1 MAYADPPDPG
11 EQGLDR
17 LNGDLTEKDR
27 QGRQEA
33 AIALKIAGASY
44 TEIAQVLDY
53 ASAARARQS
62 VEAGLAATVGDEDR
76 AQQRFL
82 ASRRLDRLLRGLWPK
97 ATDETSEEQ
106 IPASR
111 TALAII
117 DRWIKLNGLDAPSE
131 HIIYNP
137 SQKELE
143 AWVMHMTQ
151 QVVGSTPEERDI
163 IEAEY
168 SEVYAEQEGV
178 IDAMEDDDEREG

>member
-1 MAYADPPDPG
+1 MPYAEPPDPG
-11 EQGLDR
+11 EKGLER
-17 LNGDLTEKDR
+17 LNEQEADR
-27 QGRQEA
+27 KGRQEM
-33 AIALKIAGASY
+33 AIALKVAGASY
-44 TEIAQVLDY
+44 SEIAEVCEY
-53 ASAARARQS
+53 SSAARARQS

-82 ASRRLDRLLRGLWPK
+82 ASRRLDRLLRGLWKK

-111 TALAII
+111 TALAIV

-137 SQKELE
+137 SQRELE

-168 SEVYAEQEGV
+168 TEVYAEQQQ
-178 IDAMEDDDEREG
+178 AMDEMDEEDDDER